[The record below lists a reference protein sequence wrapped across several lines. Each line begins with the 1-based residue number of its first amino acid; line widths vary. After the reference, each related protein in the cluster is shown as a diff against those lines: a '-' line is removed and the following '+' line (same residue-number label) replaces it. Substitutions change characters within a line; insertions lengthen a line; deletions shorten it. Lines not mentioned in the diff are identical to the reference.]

1 MTAASFERNTDFSG
15 AAPGR
20 GTFPIAAATTL
31 LKGTIAVLD
40 ASQNANVPAAG
51 RDAVGK
57 LSSTYLNPGSAGDV
71 DAEVE
76 YGVFSWAIT
85 GTTPVAEEVVYVVD
99 NQTVSIDSSGGT
111 RGIAGIVVD
120 IKNGQAQVWM
130 GPHVIALVRPALRV
144 AALRLRMPIGA
155 CRLSTGAAIPAF
167 SNGVADGFSLVDAE
181 AFALRIN
188 NGSTTQFWGD
198 VALPSNLDAN
208 QPVVLHFI
216 VSRVG
221 AADASVGI
229 TPHVFRNRPGV
240 LHDAGG
246 DLVSGD
252 TTFATQTTKQVT
264 DISIAITGAAASDSL
279 SVGFQATASLA
290 NDDLL
295 ILDAYITCFEV
306 AGT

>member
-1 MTAASFERNTDFSG
+1 MTAASFERNTDFTG
-15 AAPGR
+15 VAPSR
-20 GTFPIAAATTL
+20 GTFSIAAATTL

-40 ASQNANVPAAG
+40 ASEDANVPAAG

-57 LSSTYLNPGSAGDV
+57 LSATYLNPGSAGDV

-76 YGVFSWAIT
+76 YGVFGWAYT
-85 GTTPVAEEVVYVVD
+85 GTTPVPEEVVYVVD
-99 NQTVSIDSSGGT
+99 NQTVSIDSAGGT
-111 RGIAGIVVD
+111 RGIAGIVSEL
-120 IKNGQAQVWM
+120 KNGQVYVWM

-144 AALRLRMPIGA
+144 SALRLRMPMGA

-167 SNGVADGFSLVDAE
+167 SNGVADGFALVDSE

-188 NGSTTQFWGD
+188 DDSTTQFWGD
-198 VALPSNLDAN
+198 VTLPANLDTTQA
-208 QPVVLHFI
+208 VTLHFL

-229 TPHVFRNRPGV
+229 TPHVFRNRPGA
-240 LHDAGG
+240 LHDAGS

-252 TTFATQTTKQVT
+252 TTFATQTTKTVT
-264 DISIAITGAAASDSL
+264 DISITITGAAASDNL
-279 SVGFQATASLA
+279 SIGFQATASLA

-295 ILDAYITCFEV
+295 ILDSWVSCF
-306 AGT
+306 AASGT

>member
-1 MTAASFERNTDFSG
+1 MTASSFERNTEFTG
-15 AAPGR
+15 TAPGR

-40 ASQNANVPAAG
+40 SSNDANVPANG

-57 LSSTYLNPGSAGDV
+57 LSATYLNPGSAGDV

-76 YGVFSWAIT
+76 YGVFGWGYT
-85 GTTPVAEEVVYVVD
+85 GTTPVPEEIVYVVD
-99 NQTVSIDSSGGT
+99 NQTVSIDSNGGL
-111 RGIAGIVVD
+111 RGIAGVVSEV
-120 IKNGQAQVWM
+120 KNGQAYVWM
-130 GPHVIALVRPALRV
+130 GPHVIALARPALRV
-144 AALRLRMPIGA
+144 AALRLRMPMGA

-167 SNGVADGFSLVDAE
+167 TNNSADGFALVDSE

-198 VALPSNLDAN
+198 VSLPANLDTN
-208 QPVVLHFI
+208 QPVTLHFL

-221 AADASVGI
+221 AADASAGI
-229 TPHVFRNRPGV
+229 TPHVFRNRPGA
-240 LHDAGG
+240 LHDAGS

-252 TTFATQTTKQVT
+252 TTFATQTTKQVS
-264 DISIAITGAAASDSL
+264 DISITITGAAASDNL
-279 SVGFQATASLA
+279 SIGFQTNAALAT
-290 NDDLL
+290 DDFL
-295 ILDAYITCFEV
+295 ILDSWVSCFST